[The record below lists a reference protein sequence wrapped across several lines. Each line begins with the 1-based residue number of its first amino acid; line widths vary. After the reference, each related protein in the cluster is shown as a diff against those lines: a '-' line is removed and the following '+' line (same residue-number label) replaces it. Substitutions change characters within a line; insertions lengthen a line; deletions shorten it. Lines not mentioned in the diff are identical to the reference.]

1 VEATLAVVEAAARGV
16 PPAPEAL
23 LELLHTPAA
32 AAAVLSWVRSAMG
45 DPDHYRQVRDAG
57 YNRPKS

>member
-1 VEATLAVVEAAARGV
+1 VVEAAARGV